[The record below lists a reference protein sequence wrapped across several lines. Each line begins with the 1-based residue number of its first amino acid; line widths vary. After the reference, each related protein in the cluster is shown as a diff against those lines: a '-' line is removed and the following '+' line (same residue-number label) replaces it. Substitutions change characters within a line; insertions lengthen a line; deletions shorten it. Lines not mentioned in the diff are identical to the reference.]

1 MANFRNSSKFSRMT
15 PIMGVLTLLKKL
27 GYSKQFLKFFM
38 KRRLFSTAGMEKAF
52 SGYQPTEHDV
62 LVTTF
67 GKSGNHWMMQ
77 VAQQIAYRGE
87 AEFDHIYDI
96 APWPESPFPGVI
108 PLSDTTHQ
116 QKSPTGLRVIRTSIE
131 AKYVPYSDKAA
142 YITVLRDPKE
152 VFVSSYHFLPGV
164 FGLSGQLTMEE
175 WLEMYLAP
183 GFISSAWA
191 AHTASFWQWR
201 DRPNFLLLKFA
212 DMKKDLPGC
221 AQRVA
226 DLVGVSLTEGQ
237 LAKVIKRS
245 SFQYM
250 KQHESQF
257 STPIL
262 PFMKKE
268 DKSVMI
274 RKGQSGSSSELINRQ
289 QQAAIDRFCQ
299 DLLHQLGSDFPY
311 REMFTVVE

>member
-1 MANFRNSSKFSRMT
+1 MANFRNSSKFSRML
-15 PIMGVLTLLKKL
+15 PIMGVLTVLKKL

-38 KRRLFSTAGMEKAF
+38 KRRLLSTESMEKAF
-52 SGYQPTEHDV
+52 VGYQPDEHDV

-67 GKSGNHWMMQ
+67 GKSGNHWTMQ
-77 VAQQIAYRGE
+77 IAQQIAYRGE

-108 PLSDTTHQ
+108 PLSDTSHK
-116 QKSPTGLRVIRTSIE
+116 QKSPTGWRVIRTSIE
-131 AKYVPYSDKAA
+131 AKYVPYSEKAV

-164 FGLSGQLTMEE
+164 FGLSGQLSMEE
-175 WLEMYLAP
+175 WLELYLAP
-183 GFISSAWA
+183 GFISTGWA
-191 AHTASFWQWR
+191 AHTASFWEWR
-201 DRPNFLLLKFA
+201 DRPNFLLLQFTK
-212 DMKKDLPGC
+212 MKQELPGTV
-221 AQRVA
+221 RRIA
-226 DLVGVSLTEGQ
+226 DLMDVALTE
-237 LAKVIKRS
+237 AEMSRVIERS

-257 STPIL
+257 GTPVL
-262 PFMKKE
+262 PFMKPQ

-274 RKGQSGSSSELINRQ
+274 RSGKSGSSNELLSRE

-299 DLLHQLGSDFPY
+299 ELLQQRGSDFPY